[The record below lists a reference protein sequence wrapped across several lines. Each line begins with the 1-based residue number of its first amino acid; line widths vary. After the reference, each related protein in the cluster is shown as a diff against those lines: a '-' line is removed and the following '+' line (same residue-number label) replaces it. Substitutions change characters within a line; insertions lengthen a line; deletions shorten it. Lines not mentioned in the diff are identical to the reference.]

1 LDLWLDAMDFSHI
14 HTLQLNRTQGA
25 YMYALTE
32 QVVRKLPPKLT
43 NLESLAVYGFKAEQ
57 FILALPK
64 RALKHLSWKNPWVSG
79 KACFYEPRYLP
90 EPLLQHHGSSLESLD
105 YHTDESVTC
114 PPLALSI
121 DELYQ
126 LASLAP
132 KLSSLTIDLGR
143 ESNGT
148 GSGLHWPW
156 EKLQLL
162 AEGLPE
168 LTDLTIYFE
177 LAAECTRYRH
187 PNYDSFDDWYFDY
200 DSGPFKPC
208 LGPERF
214 AHLLLDEASAM
225 DMTRFLLQHTS
236 SQRLRT
242 VSFRAGD
249 WGTVWDDGPF
259 YRSLYRLPW
268 LKDKRAWATCV
279 LDNSTSNGEKTE
291 PFSGQVACDAGHS
304 LRLDEDDKPQYL
316 CDIPMEC
323 QG

>member
-90 EPLLQHHGSSLESLD
+90 KPLLQHHGSSLESLD

-121 DELYQ
+121 DELHQ
-126 LASLAP
+126 LASLVP

-177 LAAECTRYRH
+177 LAAERTRYRH

-249 WGTVWDDGPF
+249 WGTVWHDGPF

-279 LDNSTSNGEKTE
+279 LDSSTSNGEKTE